1 MASSSDN
8 TKAYESD
15 DRLVGKKDSLS
26 VNKKVV
32 RWDSISA
39 WSKVAYSVDL
49 RVLTKVH

>member
-8 TKAYESD
+8 TKVYESD

-32 RWDSISA
+32 RWDSISV
-39 WSKVAYSVDL
+39 WSKAAYSVDL
-49 RVLTKVH
+49 RVSMKVY